1 MNIIGFIKE
10 WPILSLFV
18 VFFLIGMIPSRSGSE
33 QHKIN
38 RRNEDDFNKRI
49 DDHRRNSG
57 QR

>member
-1 MNIIGFIKE
+1 MDIIGFIKE

-18 VFFLIGMIPSRSGSE
+18 VFFLIGMIPSRSVAK

-38 RRNEDDFNKRI
+38 RRNEDDYNKRI

>member
-18 VFFLIGMIPSRSGSE
+18 VFFLIGMIPSRSVSE

>member
-1 MNIIGFIKE
+1 MSIIGFIKE

-18 VFFLIGMIPSRSGSE
+18 VFFLIGMIPSRSGSD
-33 QHKIN
+33 

>member
-1 MNIIGFIKE
+1 MDIIGFIKE

-18 VFFLIGMIPSRSGSE
+18 VFFLIGMIPSRSMSK

-38 RRNEDDFNKRI
+38 RRNEDDYNKRI